1 MSHTIYILL
10 VSIIYIISYI
20 LYTIYYIMYT
30 LHYILAY
37 IQHNGC
43 VSLENSRHGVT
54 SQKTHISVSHVQLI
68 ISFNSLKAN
77 MKLSYV

>member
-1 MSHTIYILL
+1 
-10 VSIIYIISYI
+10 
-20 LYTIYYIMYT
+20 MYT